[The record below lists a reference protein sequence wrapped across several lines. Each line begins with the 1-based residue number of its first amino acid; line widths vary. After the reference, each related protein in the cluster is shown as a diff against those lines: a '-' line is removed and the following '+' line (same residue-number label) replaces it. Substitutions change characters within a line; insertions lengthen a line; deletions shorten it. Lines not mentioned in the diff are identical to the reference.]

1 MGLALAAAT
10 SLFLLCVLVP
20 TMAGSPLADASPYSG
35 ERPKRVY
42 IQHISRAYF
51 DDKIAPVG
59 EKFDLLTS
67 PAAHHRDHG
76 AWANAMDYLN
86 MEPLAKV
93 DMGLGAA
100 SASSDPCDS
109 VPSRLQRSLLCDMPW
124 YFPISEMIQGG
135 RYYPTSVP
143 TTAAGATLAASL
155 EVRSAAFDAQRGRRR
170 VSLRMEGPDH
180 MVVVIDAA
188 TVPSLTWSLGEGVEP
203 RWRPDCNCY
212 WVFYSVGGPHA
223 AAISEQR
230 KTAAGRKEAPQS
242 NTWDL
247 WKEYEG
253 EVPAGIAFYA
263 QEIEMTSTKIDAAF
277 TALPEWTTSI
287 GWISAWSRWKV

>member
-1 MGLALAAAT
+1 MGLALATAT

-20 TMAGSPLADASPYSG
+20 TMAGSPLADASPYSD

-124 YFPISEMIQGG
+124 YARKKEWSERRTPIPYDSTVWCRAGSMVCSRDEC
-135 RYYPTSVP
+135 SVC
-143 TTAAGATLAASL
+143 
-155 EVRSAAFDAQRGRRR
+155 V
-170 VSLRMEGPDH
+170 VWCVVNGPC
-180 MVVVIDAA
+180 M
-188 TVPSLTWSLGEGVEP
+188 
-203 RWRPDCNCY
+203 Y
-212 WVFYSVGGPHA
+212 
-223 AAISEQR
+223 
-230 KTAAGRKEAPQS
+230 
-242 NTWDL
+242 
-247 WKEYEG
+247 
-253 EVPAGIAFYA
+253 IAF
-263 QEIEMTSTKIDAAF
+263 T
-277 TALPEWTTSI
+277 
-287 GWISAWSRWKV
+287 